1 MMEWKSVR
9 MMKFPRYGNIAFM
22 FQTTNQEVTWS
33 GSNPW
38 LPSNMAGKF
47 TIMEDNGGLLRKI
60 IQRHGIFCPASHVSH
75 RLGIFL
81 GLYCTAV
88 TGCYWALQFH
98 DTESEVVQDWSFHQ
112 QSTRGTQL
120 WLGAQTTEMHCFIIF
135 FHMEMHFE
143 MPYSDPQK
151 GRKSWFTTISTGF
164 YNLFGCYKKHWYV
177 QLGNVHAAPGVAPQ
191 QR

>member
-60 IQRHGIFCPASHVSH
+60 IQRHGDFLSSKPRFTSVGYI
-75 RLGIFL
+75 LGAI
-81 GLYCTAV
+81 LYCSYWMLLGTSISWHWIWSRPGLV
-88 TGCYWALQFH
+88 VPPTVDTGYSAMTRCPNHRNALLH
-98 DTESEVVQDWSFHQ
+98 H
-112 QSTRGTQL
+112 
-120 WLGAQTTEMHCFIIF
+120 
-135 FHMEMHFE
+135 
-143 MPYSDPQK
+143 
-151 GRKSWFTTISTGF
+151 
-164 YNLFGCYKKHWYV
+164 LFPH
-177 QLGNVHAAPGVAPQ
+177 GNAFWNAI
-191 QR
+191 